1 MYSSTNGGAT
11 WLNYLNG
18 NIRAFATTGNIA
30 FAASDVSIYLS
41 TNNGISWSYIQPNNG
56 FGYENIYSLAINGG
70 YLYVGTDYGKVW
82 KCQLSA
88 FGITTVGIQ
97 ESTNN
102 ADFTISPNPFTS
114 QTTISFSEPQK
125 NTTIKIM
132 DVVGKEIKT
141 VLFSGKSL
149 ILEKGEMQS
158 GVYFV
163 QITDEKK
170 NVVNK
175 KVVVE

>member
-1 MYSSTNGGAT
+1 
-11 WLNYLNG
+11 
-18 NIRAFATTGNIA
+18 
-30 FAASDVSIYLS
+30 
-41 TNNGISWSYIQPNNG
+41 
-56 FGYENIYSLAINGG
+56 
-70 YLYVGTDYGKVW
+70 
-82 KCQLSA
+82 
-88 FGITTVGIQ
+88 
-97 ESTNN
+97 
-102 ADFTISPNPFTS
+102 
-114 QTTISFSEPQK
+114 
-125 NTTIKIM
+125 M

-149 ILEKGEMQS
+149 ILEKGEMHS